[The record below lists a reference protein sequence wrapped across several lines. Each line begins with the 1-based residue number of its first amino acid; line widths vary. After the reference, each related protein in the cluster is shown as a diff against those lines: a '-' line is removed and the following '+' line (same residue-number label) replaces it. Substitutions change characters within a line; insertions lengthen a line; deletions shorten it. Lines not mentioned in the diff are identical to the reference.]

1 MLVILCSFQH
11 ITEFKTSCPHLSSF
25 AQVCAM
31 HVHFQPRHHHW
42 IPERHRAGGRR
53 CLRSHVSS
61 STALRRVTQGVNS
74 TAQST
79 AGSLC
84 ENRER
89 TKKGGRPQSS
99 FPSHPPYSFLTLH
112 LKIRKLKITTEY
124 EIRRETCLRRGEK
137 KNWQTLGVTKEYSQ
151 TTHTC
156 I

>member
-25 AQVCAM
+25 AQVCTT

-137 KNWQTLGVTKEYSQ
+137 KN
-151 TTHTC
+151 
-156 I
+156 